1 MFNEATFRE
10 ILLVSSDKVMIMPR
24 IFKENMRTWTEKI
37 ELGDLVEKKLRISIN

>member
-24 IFKENMRTWTEKI
+24 VFKENMQTWTEKI
-37 ELGDLVEKKLRISIN
+37 ELGDLVEKKIAHFD